1 MAATARQ
8 AAAAVSRE
16 SGFSRPS
23 PEILSRRLQ
32 VYKFFSETSNGSGV
46 PGVINNVTVDS
57 GASGNFTIWIQDD
70 STPNGAPGASDV
82 KQMNLSYGGGTST
95 VYVLWTSADLGED
108 DDVTIENLNGPILA
122 GGGSYNT
129 LTAATWDTRANIT
142 AVNVVGTVV
151 INDDMTGSIDIGDT
165 LSGTIDISGDVP
177 EASGTH
183 IRIKYLDDG
192 HFECNDLGLLLSGVQ
207 GDDWLVVGHGLSDQQ
222 ATMFGY
228 STELRSATQGKA
240 GFSMEFARYE
250 RAPRDVQEEVI
261 AKAREAKAAKR

>member
-1 MAATARQ
+1 MSRRILRSCLLSVALIAPAAYADFITSWGDGSQGTEYLISQVA
-8 AAAAVSRE
+8 
-16 SGFSRPS
+16 GTI
-23 PEILSRRLQ
+23 EIL
-32 VYKFFSETSNGSGV
+32 KG
-46 PGVINNVTVDS
+46 D
-57 GASGNFTIWIQDD
+57 GN
-70 STPNGAPGASDV
+70 V
-82 KQMNLSYGGGTST
+82 KQMNLTYGGGTST
-95 VYVLWTSADLGED
+95 VYVLWT
-108 DDVTIENLNGPILA
+108 I
-122 GGGSYNT
+122 
-129 LTAATWDTRANIT
+129 
-142 AVNVVGTVV
+142 
-151 INDDMTGSIDIGDT
+151 
-165 LSGTIDISGDVP
+165 SGTIDISGDVP
-177 EASGTH
+177 EASGTR

>member
-1 MAATARQ
+1 MKANTLIGLLLGTLGSA
-8 AAAAVSRE
+8 
-16 SGFSRPS
+16 FSS
-23 PEILSRRLQ
+23 ADFITSWGAGTQGQEYDISQIAQTITILKGDGN

-122 GGGSYNT
+122 GGDSQNT
-129 LTAATWDTRANIT
+129 LTVGTWDTRANIT

-165 LSGTIDISGDVP
+165 LSGTVN
-177 EASGTH
+177 A
-183 IRIKYLDDG
+183 
-192 HFECNDLGLLLSGVQ
+192 NAVLSSTRRPGM
-207 GDDWLVVGHGLSDQQ
+207 L
-222 ATMFGY
+222 ATI
-228 STELRSATQGKA
+228 AVA
-240 GFSMEFARYE
+240 GRH
-250 RAPRDVQEEVI
+250 RA
-261 AKAREAKAAKR
+261 